1 MERSV
6 TVAIIDGD
14 PGTRQ
19 GLIHR
24 LQQVPGIVVV
34 GQAQD
39 PCEALAVVQERQP
52 DVVVID
58 LRRLTS
64 NAAELLEQLTAAAP
78 QAGIVVLTA
87 YLTERERA
95 DLTRAG
101 ARAIVLKEIDSE
113 TLVRTI
119 HTVASGALVEQRRR
133 ETSACNG

>member
-1 MERSV
+1 M

-52 DVVVID
+52 DVWLD

-87 YLTERERA
+87 SLTERERA

-119 HTVASGALVEQRRR
+119 HTVASGALVKQRRR